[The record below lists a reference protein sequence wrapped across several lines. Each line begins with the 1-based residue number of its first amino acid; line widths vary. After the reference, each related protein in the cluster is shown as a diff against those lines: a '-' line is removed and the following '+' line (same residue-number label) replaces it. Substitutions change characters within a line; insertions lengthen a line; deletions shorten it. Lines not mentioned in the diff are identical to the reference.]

1 MKKKKFFNY
10 VDKNYKAKAE
20 GKKIKAQQP
29 GKEMM
34 TRTSNTINY
43 ET

>member
-1 MKKKKFFNY
+1 MWIKTTKQKLKVKKIAKKFN
-10 VDKNYKAKAE
+10 NLA
-20 GKKIKAQQP
+20 
-29 GKEMM
+29 KEMM